1 MKKVSVSKK
10 AKEKPKKPSTK
21 VVSQGPILGPA
32 AKKGCKTIEK
42 QTMKNGDATFLVDSK
57 RTPAQIKTKLNEI
70 CTKAIENLL
79 LRLSEEELT
88 DMTDEKSQ
96 QDCTKQLGM
105 FEFL

>member
-1 MKKVSVSKK
+1 M
-10 AKEKPKKPSTK
+10 
-21 VVSQGPILGPA
+21 
-32 AKKGCKTIEK
+32 
-42 QTMKNGDATFLVDSK
+42 
-57 RTPAQIKTKLNEI
+57 

-96 QDCTKQLGM
+96 QDFTKQLGM